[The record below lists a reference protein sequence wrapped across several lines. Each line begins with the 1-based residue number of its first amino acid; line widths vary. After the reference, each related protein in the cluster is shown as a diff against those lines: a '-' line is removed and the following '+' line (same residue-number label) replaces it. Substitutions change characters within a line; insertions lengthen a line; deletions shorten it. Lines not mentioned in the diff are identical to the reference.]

1 MGQRSGQRYKTKLFR
16 GGWDGSVP
24 LFLLRKKRLHD
35 VFQFVSALS
44 ILRVI
49 VRGDIECFAM
59 LRANVLQLFLQA
71 DGDAL
76 GIERIRF
83 GQHERENF
91 LREPVDG
98 IGGPQLAGHRFR
110 RIAPGRVVVAV
121 LL

>member
-1 MGQRSGQRYKTKLFR
+1 M
-16 GGWDGSVP
+16 
-24 LFLLRKKRLHD
+24 
-35 VFQFVSALS
+35 
-44 ILRVI
+44 
-49 VRGDIECFAM
+49 
-59 LRANVLQLFLQA
+59 QA

-76 GIERIRF
+76 GIEGIRL

-110 RIAPGRVVVAV
+110 RIAPGCVVIGV